1 MEKTLARYSSFDIIH
16 QLLCTHYN
24 EKMASNIISA
34 LHASGSVLL
43 SNRYLKT
50 KQNFNS
56 LIFFSTG
63 YFLFDIL
70 NMLRNKRLK
79 SPLQWGYVY
88 HHLTSIYLL
97 HYGDYKRT
105 LAQIFLYAELSN
117 LTTYPLYHYLHKTGN
132 HKKKIMILKLAQKIV
147 YTGIRIPLLTCLF
160 YNFMRK
166 EERSKTFVYPVFSL
180 YLMGVIWSMK
190 ILSQ

>member
-1 MEKTLARYSSFDIIH
+1 MEKTLARYGTFNLFH
-16 QLLCTHYN
+16 QLLQRHYN

-34 LHASGSVLL
+34 LHASGSILL

-70 NMLRNKRLK
+70 NMLRNKRLT

-97 HYGDYKRT
+97 HYGDYERT
-105 LAQIFLYAELSN
+105 LAHIFLYAELSN

-132 HKKKIMILKLAQKIV
+132 HKRKIMILKLAQKVV
-147 YTGIRIPLLTCLF
+147 YTGIRIPLLTYLF
-160 YNFMRK
+160 YHFMRK
-166 EERSKTFVYPVFSL
+166 KRSNSFVYPVFSL

-190 ILSQ
+190 IVSQ